1 MPNYNNYPSYQYQPT
16 YSQPAYGP
24 LSTAQAQWASYG
36 YQSPSY
42 GNQQQA
48 TYGMDQS
55 TNSIV
60 WVQGEAGANAY
71 PVARGQT
78 VMLMDA
84 NPNSNMF
91 YLKSADPYTGRPLP
105 LEKYHYS
112 KIIENQ
118 IQNDPNTLAGMD
130 TQVSNG
136 SYVPREEFDS
146 LKLQLDKLQKTLDEL
161 TK

>member
-1 MPNYNNYPSYQYQPT
+1 MPNYNNYSGYQPMYGAPSYGPQTTGLQQ
-16 YSQPAYGP
+16 SYGYNAP
-24 LSTAQAQWASYG
+24 SYG
-36 YQSPSY
+36 YQPA
-42 GNQQQA
+42 QQS
-48 TYGMDQS
+48 YGMDQT

-112 KIIENQ
+112 KVIDNQ
-118 IQNDPNTLAGMD
+118 IQNDQQSSTGMN
-130 TQVSNG
+130 QQSMSG
-136 SYVPREEFDS
+136 SYVPREEFEA
-146 LKLQLDKLQKTLDEL
+146 LKTQITKLQKTLADLEE
-161 TK
+161 

>member
-1 MPNYNNYPSYQYQPT
+1 MPNYNNYSGYQPMYGAPSYGPQTTGLQQ
-16 YSQPAYGP
+16 SYGYNTP
-24 LSTAQAQWASYG
+24 SYG
-36 YQSPSY
+36 YQ
-42 GNQQQA
+42 QQP
-48 TYGMDQS
+48 TYGLDQN

-112 KIIENQ
+112 KIVDAQ
-118 IQNDPNTLAGMD
+118 IQNDANSSMGMD
-130 TQVSNG
+130 MQASNG

-146 LKLQLDKLQKTLDEL
+146 LKAQLDKLQKTLDDL